1 MDLSSSDTNF
11 LIPEIDYS
19 KVMHFGALVYITS
32 FIESSNSEVM
42 LNGDGFITRSLSLI
56 QSAASLASCDFSGSL
71 FKIVPAYSFSVQK
84 EIALQLEES
93 KESPNIFKKKSMGIY
108 QELMNELDQE
118 ISFNEKHYNKSKG
131 MPVNFGDTFQ
141 FEHVKSH
148 KFLSFQPEN
157 TASFNPTDSFK

>member
-1 MDLSSSDTNF
+1 MEPSFSDSSC
-11 LIPEIDYS
+11 LIPELEYS
-19 KVMHFGALVYITS
+19 KILHFGALVYITS
-32 FIESSNSEVM
+32 SVETSNSEVM
-42 LNGDGFITRSLSLI
+42 LNSDGFITRSISLI
-56 QSAASLASCDFSGSL
+56 QSNANSTFDFSGSL

-84 EIALQLEES
+84 EIAGLLEES
-93 KESPNIFKKKSMGIY
+93 KENLNLFKKRSMGTY